1 MPNHA
6 TVAYLEIFAYSE
18 TVRIHAHSIAIAR
31 GDLSSDNVNM
41 LQIAL
46 TVY

>member
-6 TVAYLEIFAYSE
+6 TVAYLEIFAHSK
-18 TVRIHAHSIAIAR
+18 TVRIHAHSITVAR

-41 LQIAL
+41 LKIAL
-46 TVY
+46 TIF